1 MLNFKFETF
10 RAKAYKANLPESPQA
25 ERYNLSF
32 SHKRKD
38 GTYDRESW
46 LAELPKGTVLED
58 GTMIE
63 IRKEDLGVTNG
74 YSKNKKKQ
82 FAPTLRVYKFTVL
95 KAKNSDVDEFI

>member
-1 MLNFKFETF
+1 MLNLKFETL
-10 RAKAYKANLPESPQA
+10 RARAYKANLPESQLS

-32 SHKRKD
+32 SHRRKD

-58 GTMIE
+58 GTLIE
-63 IRKEDLGVTNG
+63 IRREDLGITNG

-82 FAPTLRVYKFTVL
+82 FAPSLRVYKFTVL
-95 KAKNSDVDEFI
+95 KSKNSDTDEFI